1 MVNLLYDYTVFFK
14 ETPEPERLKWKVL
27 HDSSDSDEFPQ
38 VMTDDQTHDDSS
50 DSNISDEKEEVSSRS
65 KEDQDRLRTA
75 NFSILRK
82 QLFATDSQEDRASGR
97 RAALVDRFIKDP
109 KLGHKTCLL
118 CRSSFTE
125 KKSLYRHYR
134 AKSHAKRESQKN
146 PRNSRLEDPP
156 LRRIRVI

>member
-1 MVNLLYDYTVFFK
+1 
-14 ETPEPERLKWKVL
+14 
-27 HDSSDSDEFPQ
+27 
-38 VMTDDQTHDDSS
+38 MTDDQTHDDSS

-125 KKSLYRHYR
+125 KRVSTDIIVPK
-134 AKSHAKRESQKN
+134 AMPRESHRKTQEIQDSKIHH
-146 PRNSRLEDPP
+146 SGEYG
-156 LRRIRVI
+156 

>member
-1 MVNLLYDYTVFFK
+1 
-14 ETPEPERLKWKVL
+14 
-27 HDSSDSDEFPQ
+27 
-38 VMTDDQTHDDSS
+38 MTDDQTHDDSS

-118 CRSSFTE
+118 CGSSFTE